1 MEPESSPPEQDQWDE
16 DLGEEF
22 LSQVTETA
30 TGMLDLSLQVN
41 EFKEMMEEAVRI
53 QTLELQEREKDSDFK
68 VSLEAELLTLV
79 LEMQTKEVVAQLKEQ
94 QKLCEESVAK
104 KREELKREVQA
115 RSEKLEAREKVLS
128 LLDENVRERSNE
140 LEKREE
146 QFQLKDRDVEVER
159 EYLELKEK
167 KVEEIMSELEAREKV
182 LSSLDET
189 FKEKSTELEKR
200 EEQFQQTQDSEAKEI
215 GVKMRSLELKEK
227 ELEEREELLKGKEKE
242 FAERSIQAENR
253 KRSRN
258 ECETSLF
265 AENDREDNPL
275 IHTGK
280 RYKPIREKETD
291 SDCGLYGRTSYD
303 YASASASEENG
314 REVYEVIYIDDAAD
328 EEPEPYNCLDADFN
342 DFNNTMGSFSVGQV
356 WALYDT
362 LDHMPRFYARI
373 RRILERQQRVEVTWL
388 ESVLQSAESSQGK
401 PAPIACG
408 KFKYGDKTTRSHLVF
423 SHLMYHHIR
432 TAGNK
437 KTITINPRKGET
449 WALFRDWNR
458 DNWKQQKRPYSYDF
472 VLVLSEFDSVH
483 GIGVAYLERVE
494 GFTSVYQ
501 VAEQDM
507 YECAEENIVLQRM
520 VPSDEMLRFSHRVPS
535 FELNGDE
542 REGVPPGSFELDPA
556 AIPRDYLEA
565 LDVKEEEGSLS

>member
-41 EFKEMMEEAVRI
+41 EFREMMEEAVRI
-53 QTLELQEREKDSDFK
+53 QTQELQEREEDSDFK

-94 QKLCEESVAK
+94 HKLCEESVAK
-104 KREELKREVQA
+104 KRQELKREVQV
-115 RSEKLEAREKVLS
+115 RTEKLEAREKVLS

-140 LEKREE
+140 MEKREE
-146 QFQLKDRDVEVER
+146 QFQLKDREVEVKR
-159 EYLELKEK
+159 ESLELKEK

-215 GVKMRSLELKEK
+215 EVKMRSLELKEK

-265 AENDREDNPL
+265 AENDRDDNPL

-291 SDCGLYGRTSYD
+291 SDCELYGRTSYD
-303 YASASASEENG
+303 HASASASASEANG

-342 DFNNTMGSFSVGQV
+342 DFNNTMSSFSVGQV

-362 LDHMPRFYARI
+362 LDHMPRLYAKI
-373 RRILERQQRVEVTWL
+373 KKVLELKMRVEVTWL
-388 ESVLQSAESSQGK
+388 EAKQKS
-401 PAPIACG
+401 PIPIACG
-408 KFKYGDKTTRSHLVF
+408 EFKNGERTVKSHLTF
-423 SHLMYHHIR
+423 SHLMVDH
-432 TAGNK
+432 TGK
-437 KTITINPRKGET
+437 KKSIITINPRKGET

-494 GFTSVYQ
+494 GFTSVYEL
-501 VAEQDM
+501 AEQ
-507 YECAEENIVLQRM
+507 NGVLQMM
-520 VPSDEMLRFSHRVPS
+520 VRCDEMLRFSHRVPS

-565 LDVKEEEGSLS
+565 SEVKQEE